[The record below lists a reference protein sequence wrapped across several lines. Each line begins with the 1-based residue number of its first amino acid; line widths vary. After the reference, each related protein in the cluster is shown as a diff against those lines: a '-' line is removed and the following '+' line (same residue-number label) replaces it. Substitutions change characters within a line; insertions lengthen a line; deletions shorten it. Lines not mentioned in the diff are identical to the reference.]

1 MLKKVKSKPLIRYVH
16 DKCLKAKYFKKIYV
30 ATCDRKIFNEIK
42 MNGGHVIMT
51 NIFHKGCVSRIA
63 EAVEKEKSINKNDF
77 ICIVQGDEVQVDY
90 KMLDKFSNFILKKKK
105 KYSIFNV
112 LSKIKNDDE
121 YKSKS
126 VIKALLDNNK
136 NIINFSRTNVTYGIK
151 SFNKDLSKK
160 VLRQTGIIAI
170 RKDFLIRYSKMKRS
184 FFEIK
189 ESVDM
194 LRYIENEFKIHSY
207 IINKTMIGIDTPK
220 DYYKFINS

>member
-90 KMLDKFSNFILKKKK
+90 KILDKFSNFILKK
-105 KYSIFNV
+105 
-112 LSKIKNDDE
+112 E
-121 YKSKS
+121 
-126 VIKALLDNNK
+126 K
-136 NIINFSRTNVTYGIK
+136 NIQYSMYSQKLKMMMNINQKVS
-151 SFNKDLSKK
+151 SK
-160 VLRQTGIIAI
+160 L
-170 RKDFLIRYSKMKRS
+170 Y
-184 FFEIK
+184 
-189 ESVDM
+189 
-194 LRYIENEFKIHSY
+194 
-207 IINKTMIGIDTPK
+207 
-220 DYYKFINS
+220 